1 VIVCTLGDVL
11 LDVIV
16 RLERPLQPG
25 DDVGAR
31 TELRAG
37 GQAANVAA
45 WVAALGGQARWIGRR
60 GGDGTAALT
69 EAQLAARGVEML
81 GPRAGRS
88 GVVVSIVGPDR
99 DRSMA
104 SDRGAGAQL
113 DVADLRDEWFADCGW
128 LHVSGYTL
136 SRRGGAAAAEAAA
149 RIARSAGASVSV
161 DAASAT
167 LIAATGGALFRERI
181 GALHPEVV
189 FATVAELRAL
199 GGPWR
204 GATTVVKR
212 GAGGCT
218 VVSDARR
225 EELPAVPADAVDATG
240 AGDAFAAGYLLGGA
254 ALALQAGA
262 RCVAI
267 VGAMP

>member
-1 VIVCTLGDVL
+1 MIVCSLGDLV

-16 RLERPLQPG
+16 RLDRPLQAG

-45 WVAALGGQARWIGRR
+45 WVAALGGRARWVGRR
-60 GGDGTAALT
+60 GGDGTAALA

-88 GVVVSIVGPDR
+88 GVVVAIVGPDQE
-99 DRSMA
+99 RSMA

-113 DVADLRDEWFADCGW
+113 DVDDLREAWFGDCGW
-128 LHVSGYTL
+128 LHVSGYAL
-136 SRRGGAAAAEAAA
+136 SRPGGAAAAAAAA
-149 RIARSAGASVSV
+149 RMARAAGGRISV
-161 DAASAT
+161 DASSAT
-167 LIAATGGALFRERI
+167 LIEATGGSLFRERL
-181 GALHPEVV
+181 GALDPELV
-189 FATVAELRAL
+189 FATVAELAAL

-204 GATTVVKR
+204 GATTIVKR
-212 GAGGCT
+212 GVGGCT
-218 VVSDARR
+218 VVSGDHR

-240 AGDAFAAGYLLGGA
+240 AGDAFAAGFLLGGP

-262 RCVAI
+262 RCVAT

>member
-1 VIVCTLGDVL
+1 VIVCTLGDLV

-16 RLERPLQPG
+16 RLDRPLEPG

-31 TELRAG
+31 TELIAG

-45 WVAALGGQARWIGRR
+45 WVAALGGRARWVGRR
-60 GGDGTAALT
+60 GGDDTAALA
-69 EAQLAARGVEML
+69 EAQLSARGVEML

-113 DVADLRDEWFADCGW
+113 DVDDLRDEWFTGCGW
-128 LHVSGYTL
+128 LHVSGYAL
-136 SRRGGAAAAEAAA
+136 SRPGGAAAAAAAA
-149 RIARSAGASVSV
+149 RIARSAGAKVSV

-167 LIAATGGALFRERI
+167 LIAATGGTLFRERVD
-181 GALHPEVV
+181 ALRPEVV
-189 FATVAELRAL
+189 FATVAEVTAL

-218 VVSDARR
+218 VVADGYR

-240 AGDAFAAGYLLGGA
+240 AGDAFAAGFLLGGP

>member
-1 VIVCTLGDVL
+1 VIVCTLGDLV

-16 RLERPLQPG
+16 RLERPLVPG

-45 WVAALGGQARWIGRR
+45 WIAALGGQARWVGRR
-60 GGDGTAALT
+60 GGDGTAALAET
-69 EAQLAARGVEML
+69 QLAARGVEML

-88 GVVVSIVGPDR
+88 GVVVSIVGPDH

-104 SDRGAGAQL
+104 SDRGAGALLAAKDL
-113 DVADLRDEWFADCGW
+113 DDRWFTDCGW
-128 LHVSGYTL
+128 LHVSGYAL
-136 SRRGGAAAAEAAA
+136 SRPGGAAAAAAAA
-149 RIARSAGASVSV
+149 RIARLAGAQISV

-167 LIAATGGALFRERI
+167 LIAATGGVLFRERVGKLNPDI
-181 GALHPEVV
+181 V
-189 FATVAELRAL
+189 FATVAELTAL

-218 VVSDARR
+218 VVSDGYR

-240 AGDAFAAGYLLGGA
+240 AGDAFAAGFLLGGP

-262 RCVAI
+262 RCVAN